1 MQLASGTGAPPSL
14 SKSCGGAGVERE
26 ERPTV
31 EVEAGGARVVLV
43 AEEDVDG
50 VAVGDDVAVQAP
62 GPADGA
68 AQERCIDTAGHV
80 IDLVVGAHDT
90 SGATV
95 LDAGAEGD
103 VEGVHQVLCRHH
115 AGRVFRRFAAGVSR
129 WSCGVRGV
137 RVGRIAEAGVR
148 GGGGRGLRHACG
160 LARIAAD
167 APCGW
172 WRDGGRGHAL
182 RLAARWRLARGRGF
196 RRAGGRRASG
206 GGLRSALNS

>member
-1 MQLASGTGAPPSL
+1 MQHASGTGAPPSP

-43 AEEDVDG
+43 AKEDVDG

-68 AQERCIDTAGHV
+68 AQERRIGTGGHV
-80 IDLVVGAHDT
+80 VDLVVGAHDT
-90 SGATV
+90 GGAAV
-95 LDAGAEGD
+95 LDIGAEGD

-115 AGRVFRRFAAGVSR
+115 GERVFRRFAAGVSR

-137 RVGRIAEAGVR
+137 RVGRIVEAGVR
-148 GGGGRGLRHACG
+148 GTRAGWRESRQTRLAVGGGTAVGVT
-160 LARIAAD
+160 
-167 APCGW
+167 PCGW
-172 WRDGGRGHAL
+172 RRDGGS
-182 RLAARWRLARGRGF
+182 
-196 RRAGGRRASG
+196 RAGGVFGGQAG
-206 GGLRSALNS
+206 GGERGRSTLCA